1 MLQDFQQYQMDF
13 ARHIRDPKNTNRPY
27 KVIKRRM
34 AVYQEIVFN
43 NVESTL
49 SACFPV
55 LQSVLGKRHWLKLV
69 RDFFIRHSCQTPI
82 FREIPEEFLSF
93 LDQCDGLPEFA
104 TSLAHYEWIE
114 LYVAYAPADLE
125 YPVDETADLLD
136 GLIVFSPV
144 NEVLAYD
151 YPVQMIS
158 PKFKPK
164 AKLET
169 PVYLIVFRNQQ
180 DQVKFLEVNSTTA
193 YLIEQL
199 QLEKT
204 TARQLLTHLAESMR
218 TNDVDK
224 MINFGYGLLKDL
236 MQQELILGSH
246 VNPSV

>member
-1 MLQDFQQYQMDF
+1 MLQDFQQYQMEF
-13 ARHIRDPKNTNRPY
+13 ARHIRDPKNTNRPN
-27 KVIKRRM
+27 KVLKRRM

-55 LQSVLGKRHWLKLV
+55 LQSVLGKLHWIKLV
-69 RDFFIRHSCQTPI
+69 RDFFIHHSCQTPI

-93 LDQCDGLPEFA
+93 LAQCEGLPEFVR
-104 TSLAHYEWIE
+104 SLAHYEWIE

-125 YPVDETADLLD
+125 APVAETPDLLD
-136 GLIVFSPV
+136 GVIVFSPV
-144 NEVLAYD
+144 NQVLAYD

-164 AKLET
+164 AKLEI

-199 QLEKT
+199 QLKSV
-204 TARQLLTHLAESMR
+204 TARQLLTEMAEAMGAK
-218 TNDVDK
+218 DADA
-224 MINFGYGLLKDL
+224 IIDFGHDTLKDL
-236 MQQELILGSH
+236 MRQELILGSRF
-246 VNPSV
+246 S